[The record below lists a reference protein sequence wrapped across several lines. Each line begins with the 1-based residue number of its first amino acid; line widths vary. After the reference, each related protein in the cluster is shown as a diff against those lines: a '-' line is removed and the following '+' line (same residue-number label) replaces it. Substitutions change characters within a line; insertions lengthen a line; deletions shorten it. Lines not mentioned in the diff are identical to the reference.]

1 MSVKRSG
8 DPELVWANKRRHLVA
23 AGEAGYVWADSLDA
37 LEPVRAIALRGPA
50 GGTTGSESNLVIVGD
65 AADAMHALQRDE
77 HCAGFIGQV
86 RLVYIDPPYNTGN
99 AFAQYDD
106 ALDHAMWLS
115 MFRDRILAVRPL
127 LAPDASVWVHLDDA
141 EAHHAR
147 CVLDEVFGPDA
158 FVATIVWQK
167 RTTRESRKA
176 FSSCH
181 DYIHV
186 YAPAGPK
193 AWKMTRNLLEREP
206 SEFHNRD
213 GDPRGPWADAP
224 FTAPGYR
231 PNQQYPITNP
241 AGDRLLP
248 PKGRSWYATEPV
260 FERLTAD
267 NRIWFPRGGAGL
279 PRMKMFPSEVR
290 GLVPFSMWGSDECGT
305 NDDAKRHLMGMF
317 PALEA
322 FATPKPEA
330 LLERIIHIATSPGD
344 LVLDCFAGSGTTPAV
359 AHKMERRWI
368 AVERSGSTVADYLV
382 PRLDRVVRGVDAG
395 GVTESTAWKGGGSF
409 GVLEVGAG
417 EAGDA
422 LSNRIDAYFE
432 TPPDQR
438 DEHDV
443 EASDAAS
450 RPCRRSQPAE
460 VLSLFY
466 ESSEDEASEVQVAS
480 ASGSVVA

>member
-1 MSVKRSG
+1 MSVKLPG
-8 DPELVWANKRRHLVA
+8 DPELVWPNKSRYLVA
-23 AGEAGYVWADSLDA
+23 CGEAGYAWADSLDEEPLETRA
-37 LEPVRAIALRGPA
+37 LQAPA
-50 GGTTGSESNLVIVGD
+50 GRTVVDETNLVIAGD
-65 AADAMHALQRDE
+65 AADAMRALRRDE
-77 HCAGFIGQV
+77 LRSAVFGEV

-115 MFRDRILAVRPL
+115 MFRDRLVAVQPM

-147 CVLDEVFGPDA
+147 CVLNEVFGPDA

-193 AWKMTRNLLEREP
+193 AWKTTRNLLERDP
-206 SEFHNRD
+206 SEFRNRD
-213 GDPRGPWADAP
+213 GDARGPWADAP

-231 PNQQYPITNP
+231 ANQQYPIINP

-260 FERLTAD
+260 FDRLRAD

-279 PRMKMFPSEVR
+279 PRMKMFPDEVR
-290 GLVPFSMWGSDECGT
+290 GLVPFSMWSSDECGT
-305 NDDAKRHLMGMF
+305 NDDAKRHLMGML

-359 AHKMERRWI
+359 AHKMGRRWV
-368 AVERSGSTVADYLV
+368 AVERSRSTVADYLV
-382 PRLDRVVRGVDAG
+382 PRLDRVIRGVD
-395 GVTESTAWKGGGSF
+395 GGGITDSVGWLGGGTF
-409 GVLEVGAG
+409 GVLAVGNAASD
-417 EAGDA
+417 EA
-422 LSNRIDAYFE
+422 LSNRLASYFA
-432 TPPDQR
+432 TSPDER
-438 DEHDV
+438 DSRQNDGAV
-443 EASDAAS
+443 AAS
-450 RPCRRSQPAE
+450 RPRRQSQPAA
-460 VLSLFY
+460 VLSLFD
-466 ESSEDEASEVQVAS
+466 EPGEDEVVS
-480 ASGSVVA
+480 APGSVVA